1 MARGATACHELDRRA
16 FQGCENPLGSTQRQA
31 RGPEFAV
38 SKGAAL
44 RFASSMQDQAASII
58 LGFGDCDPA
67 GVIFYP
73 RVFALAHAAL
83 EEFLAVKVGREAW
96 FASPSHAFPVRQA
109 EAEFH
114 APMRPGEMFRLA
126 VAVEKVGGT
135 SIAFAV
141 EFLNSDGRVA
151 ARVRSVHV
159 ALDRDSGKPA
169 PIPGKIRS
177 ALERAR

>member
-1 MARGATACHELDRRA
+1 
-16 FQGCENPLGSTQRQA
+16 
-31 RGPEFAV
+31 
-38 SKGAAL
+38 
-44 RFASSMQDQAASII
+44 
-58 LGFGDCDPA
+58 
-67 GVIFYP
+67 
-73 RVFALAHAAL
+73 
-83 EEFLAVKVGREAW
+83 
-96 FASPSHAFPVRQA
+96 
-109 EAEFH
+109 
-114 APMRPGEMFRLA
+114 MRPGEMFRLA

-159 ALDRDSGKPA
+159 ALDRDSGEPA